1 MRSVVEIGA
10 SVPAFL
16 GKLWKLVN
24 DTETN
29 HLISWSPVCIFYFI
43 SYIKITLFM
52 LLLSYKTLGHNTSR
66 IPIRKSLRKQ
76 PKNVA
81 S

>member
-10 SVPAFL
+10 GVPAFL

-29 HLISWSPVCIFYFI
+29 HLISWSPVSVFQ
-43 SYIKITLFM
+43 IKCGL
-52 LLLSYKTLGHNTSR
+52 
-66 IPIRKSLRKQ
+66 
-76 PKNVA
+76 
-81 S
+81 

>member
-29 HLISWSPVCIFYFI
+29 HLISWSPV
-43 SYIKITLFM
+43 SVLFM
-52 LLLSYKTLGHNTSR
+52 YFVFLEIHLDWFLFYMRVMYFLMKYS
-66 IPIRKSLRKQ
+66 IRK
-76 PKNVA
+76 
-81 S
+81 

>member
-10 SVPAFL
+10 NVPAFL

-29 HLISWSPVCIFYFI
+29 HLISWSPVSALQFNFMFRLSCNSLNLYFF
-43 SYIKITLFM
+43 T
-52 LLLSYKTLGHNTSR
+52 
-66 IPIRKSLRKQ
+66 
-76 PKNVA
+76 
-81 S
+81 

>member
-10 SVPAFL
+10 TVPAFL

-29 HLISWSPVCIFYFI
+29 HLISWSPVSIFVFVLQN
-43 SYIKITLFM
+43 TL
-52 LLLSYKTLGHNTSR
+52 KTD
-66 IPIRKSLRKQ
+66 RKLF
-76 PKNVA
+76 
-81 S
+81 

>member
-24 DTETN
+24 DAETN
-29 HLISWSPVCIFYFI
+29 HLISWSPVSIVTALIIHSVMIIGFTYFI
-43 SYIKITLFM
+43 YL
-52 LLLSYKTLGHNTSR
+52 
-66 IPIRKSLRKQ
+66 
-76 PKNVA
+76 
-81 S
+81 

>member
-29 HLISWSPVCIFYFI
+29 HLISWSPV
-43 SYIKITLFM
+43 SVMNK
-52 LLLSYKTLGHNTSR
+52 LLVFCFHRRS
-66 IPIRKSLRKQ
+66 III
-76 PKNVA
+76 VC
-81 S
+81 